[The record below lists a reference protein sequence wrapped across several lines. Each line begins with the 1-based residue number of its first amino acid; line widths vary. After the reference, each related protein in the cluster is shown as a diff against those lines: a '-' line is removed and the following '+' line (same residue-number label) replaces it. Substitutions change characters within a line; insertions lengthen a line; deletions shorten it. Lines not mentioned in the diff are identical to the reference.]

1 MTASVQ
7 MLFVGTQGQTP
18 TDRVPAA
25 PVQSGLSAIL
35 RHRKEVH
42 GLQPHRHFPH
52 LTTDSFDRRRLHKWK
67 LLGLTLLFLAVS
79 ILRRL
84 RQQHDPAGREIS
96 APKTWPYDVEVNCG
110 RLVSCRLRSLVFFF
124 SYTTAFDFGRVRARN
139 SRSRHHRSARALGGY
154 FICLLTLRLRLLIS
168 MF

>member
-7 MLFVGTQGQTP
+7 VLFVGTQGQTP

-67 LLGLTLLFLAVS
+67 LLRLTLLLLAVS

-84 RQQHDPAGREIS
+84 RRQHDPTGREIS
-96 APKTWPYDVEVNCG
+96 APKTWSYDVEVNCG

-124 SYTTAFDFGRVRARN
+124 VHYRIRLRPGTRVEFAFTPSQERARPWSLFYLPVN
-139 SRSRHHRSARALGGY
+139 S
-154 FICLLTLRLRLLIS
+154 
-168 MF
+168 

>member
-7 MLFVGTQGQTP
+7 VLFVGTQGQTP

-67 LLGLTLLFLAVS
+67 LLRLTLLLLAVS

-84 RQQHDPAGREIS
+84 RRQHDPAGREIS
-96 APKTWPYDVEVNCG
+96 APKTWSYDVEVNCG
-110 RLVSCRLRSLVFFF
+110 RLVSCRLRSLVFFRTLPH
-124 SYTTAFDFGRVRARN
+124 STSAGYALGIRVHAITG
-139 SRSRHHRSARALGGY
+139 ARAPLVVIL
-154 FICLLTLRLRLLIS
+154 FTC
-168 MF
+168 